1 MGKMVKVGMA
11 QLLVEGGEAARNF
24 ERAFKLIDEAKE
36 QGCNLVILPETI
48 DFAWTHPRSIEE
60 SLPIPGAFSDQFCK
74 KAKELDIYI
83 CLGLTERVDEN
94 KRYNTAILIDNHGN
108 IISKYH
114 KINLL
119 EVEHP
124 FYEVG
129 NTLNVVD
136 TPFGKIGLNIC
147 ADNYPEA
154 LTIGHTL
161 ARMGAQIILSP
172 SSWTVDYSITEAED
186 PYLDKW
192 IKPYHHLAKL
202 YDLVI
207 ISTTSVGYIVGG
219 PYEGKKMVGCSLAV
233 NKDGILASGVFNE
246 FAGELVVT
254 EFDVPAMKYKGTQF
268 GEMLRDKG
276 YQFELSATN
285 HSKK

>member
-1 MGKMVKVGMA
+1 MGSAVKIGMA
-11 QLLVEGGEAARNF
+11 QLLVEGGEAERNF

-36 QGCNLVILPETI
+36 QGCDLVILPETI
-48 DFAWTHPRSIEE
+48 DFAWTHPRSMEE
-60 SLPIPGAFSDQFCK
+60 SLPIPGDFSDLFCR
-74 KAKELDIYI
+74 KAKELEIYI
-83 CLGLTERVDEN
+83 CLGLTERVNAD
-94 KRYNTAILIDNHGN
+94 KRYNTALLINDKGE

-172 SSWTVDYSITEAED
+172 ASWTVDYFLMEGED
-186 PYLDKW
+186 PYQDKW
-192 IKPYHHLAKL
+192 IAPLSHLASL

-207 ISTTSVGYIVGG
+207 VSTTSVGYIVGG

-233 NKDGILASGVFNE
+233 NKDGTIARGVFNE
-246 FAGELVVT
+246 FAGELVVA
-254 EFDVPAMKYKGTQF
+254 EFDVPEAKYKGTQF
-268 GEMLRDKG
+268 GKMLQEKG
-276 YQFELSATN
+276 YGSDFLP
-285 HSKK
+285 K